1 MTAEHEPQRIARL
14 TPLPDVL
21 ARIDALVVPVKPRR
35 ITAAAAVGR
44 VLVEDVVAPGAI
56 PAAARAL
63 CDGFAVASEAMTDA
77 SSYAPVP
84 LVPARRVEVGDELPE
99 GTDAVAALE
108 TVAQHGG
115 GLAITAPVAPG
126 EGVLRPGVDMDAGTI
141 LRPAGH
147 VLRASDIAALTAAG
161 IGEVSVREPLIHLL
175 KARPGPDAVLDAA
188 VRLIRAGGTAGR
200 AAPAVGDVP
209 AALADRGVDAVV
221 IVGGTGVGRH
231 DASVRAL
238 AAAGRVEVH
247 GVAVSPGESAAFGLV
262 DTRPVLLIPGR
273 LDAALAIWLTL
284 GRHLLA
290 RLAGVPETIPTTA
303 AVLARKLASPLGL
316 TELVP
321 VRFADGKAEPIASG
335 YWPLQSFTQAD
346 GWILVPPDSE
356 GYPAGAQ
363 VMVRAWP

>member
-1 MTAEHEPQRIARL
+1 MAAEQDPQLIARL

-21 ARIDALVVPVKPRR
+21 ARIDALVGPVRPRR
-35 ITAAAAVGR
+35 IAAAAAVGR

-56 PAAARAL
+56 PAVAL
-63 CDGFAVASEAMTDA
+63 ALRDGFAVASDTVADA

-84 LVPARRVEVGDELPE
+84 LMPGRRIDVGDELPE

-108 TVAQHGG
+108 TVAAHGG
-115 GLAITAPVAPG
+115 GLAIIAPVAPG
-126 EGVLRPGVDMDAGTI
+126 DGVLRPGVDTDAGTT
-141 LRPAGH
+141 LRRAGH
-147 VLRASDIAALTAAG
+147 VLRTSDIAVLTAAG
-161 IGEVSVREPLIHLL
+161 IGEIAVCEPLIHVL
-175 KARPGPDAVLDAA
+175 KARPGPDAMLDAA
-188 VRLIRAGGTAGR
+188 VHLIGAGVTAGR
-200 AAPAVGDVP
+200 VAPAVDDIT

-221 IVGGTGVGRH
+221 IVGGTGAGRD

-247 GVAVSPGESAAFGLV
+247 GVALLPGESAAFGMV
-262 DTRPVLLIPGR
+262 DTRPVLLVPGR
-273 LDAALAIWLTL
+273 LDATLAIWLTL
-284 GRHLLA
+284 GRPLLA
-290 RLAGVPETIPTTA
+290 RLTGVPEAIPTTA

-321 VRFADGKAEPIASG
+321 VRLADGKAEPIASG

-346 GWILVPPDSE
+346 GWILVSPDSE